1 MTDAERRRL
10 GATFDSAADLYDRVR
25 PDFPAEALDWVLPG
39 DARQVLDLGA
49 GTGKLTA
56 ALVERGLD
64 VVAVDPS
71 PNMLAQLR
79 AKLPGVDARVGVAE
93 HIELPDASVDA
104 IVVGSAFHWFARP
117 AADAEIAR
125 VLRPGGAVGLLWNLR
140 DPSAVESRVF
150 VEAQSG
156 PAPPAGSA
164 TAGSSSTRAGSARH
178 ERGEFAHGQSLSPQ
192 ELVDLVASRSYVI
205 AMDEP
210 ERARLLERVRRV
222 TREHPGLAGR
232 ETFRLPYTTIVLRAR
247 AH

>member
-1 MTDAERRRL
+1 MSRQQLAMAGQRDAPPIRL
-10 GATFDSAADLYDRVR
+10 HQRAAD
-25 PDFPAEALDWVLPG
+25 
-39 DARQVLDLGA
+39 
-49 GTGKLTA
+49 

-64 VVAVDPS
+64 VIAIDPS

-93 HIELPDASVDA
+93 HTELPDASVDA
-104 IVVGSAFHWFARP
+104 VLVGSAFHWFSRP

-125 VLRPGGAVGLLWNLR
+125 VLRPGGTVGLLWNRR

-156 PAPPAGSA
+156 PGSPS
-164 TAGSSSTRAGSARH
+164 GERYSGIELDARWFG
-178 ERGEFAHGQSLSPQ
+178 ETQRGEFAHGQSLSPQ

-210 ERARLLERVRRV
+210 ERTRLLERVRRL

-232 ETFRLPYTTIVLRAR
+232 DTFHLPYTTIVLRAR